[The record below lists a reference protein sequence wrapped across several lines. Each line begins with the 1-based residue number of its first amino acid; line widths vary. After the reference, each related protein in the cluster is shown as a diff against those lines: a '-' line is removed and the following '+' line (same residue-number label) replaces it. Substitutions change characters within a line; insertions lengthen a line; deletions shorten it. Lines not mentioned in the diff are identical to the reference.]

1 MIRGDL
7 IEAVLQVLAIGNIFI
22 EQSQDFTFPR
32 DWMFGSLMTVNNLT
46 ASIDQEI
53 GEVPWQANLLYP
65 SKYYTSYHVRI
76 RDQSYYKFCGGVI
89 ISNTKVISAAHC
101 IMSFDEINGITIKSL
116 DKIQVIAG
124 HSSIR
129 TARQISELAKFT
141 LHP

>member
-53 GEVPWQANLLYP
+53 GEVPWN
-65 SKYYTSYHVRI
+65 
-76 RDQSYYKFCGGVI
+76 
-89 ISNTKVISAAHC
+89 
-101 IMSFDEINGITIKSL
+101 SL
-116 DKIQVIAG
+116 VSTRFGA
-124 HSSIR
+124 
-129 TARQISELAKFT
+129 
-141 LHP
+141 